1 MARRFCH
8 RPTVSDNGLSLYRQR
23 NSKPQRPLI
32 RHAHD
37 RRHAPASN
45 PLLRSVDGVQRQYL
59 STWVVVNAQAGED
72 IYELDLTPEQEA
84 VVRAY
89 AEKQIGKPYDWI
101 GDAHFVTRQDY
112 ENQPDDKWFCSELV
126 FESIGQ
132 VLWLFARTRGWQV
145 APDLLKRSKD
155 LRL

>member
-1 MARRFCH
+1 MRIILCKGNGRVSRLIRWFTRGEYSHAALLF
-8 RPTVSDNGLSLYRQR
+8 SDNVV
-23 NSKPQRPLI
+23 I
-32 RHAHD
+32 EAHAQH
-37 RRHAPASN
+37 
-45 PLLRSVDGVQRQYL
+45 GVQHLYL
-59 STWVVVNAQAGED
+59 STWMVLNPQAGAD

-89 AEKQIGKPYDWI
+89 AMVQVGKPYDWI
-101 GDAHFVTRQDY
+101 GDLHFVTRQDY
-112 ENQPDDKWFCSELV
+112 EQQPDDKWFCSELV

-155 LRL
+155 LKL